1 MKALFFDQKLKFID
15 DYPIPTP
22 KEVAP
27 LAPDEALIKV
37 KLAGICRT
45 DLEITK
51 GYMDFKGVLGHEFV
65 GVVEECRQGDWV
77 GKRVVGE
84 INCCCGKCEYCNK
97 ASLRQGLKNHCPNR
111 SVLGIHNRGG
121 LPRYG
126 AFAEYLT
133 LPVENLHLVPDEVS
147 DEEAVFVEPLAAS
160 CRILEQVQFAK
171 TEACLVD
178 EVIILGDGKLGL
190 LVAQVIN
197 LTGCNLNVVGK
208 YESKLAILEK
218 RGINT
223 ILLHQ
228 TNNLKQMHLVAD
240 IVIDCT
246 GRMSGFEMAQQIVKP
261 MGKIILKSTIVA
273 NSNINLSS
281 LVVNEITLIGSR
293 CGPFKQAIEL
303 LRDKKVEVTSLI
315 SATYPLEEG
324 LVAFEKAQDKEAL
337 KILLKM

>member
-15 DYPIPTP
+15 DYPIPRQ
-22 KEVAP
+22 KSN
-27 LAPDEALIKV
+27 EALIKV
-37 KLAGICRT
+37 KLAGICHT

-51 GYMDFKGVLGHEFV
+51 GYMNFRGVLGHEFV
-65 GVVEECRQGDWV
+65 GVVEECRQEDWV

-84 INCCCGKCEYCNK
+84 INCCCGECEYCNKASLNK

-111 SVLGIHNRGG
+111 SVLGIHNRD
-121 LPRYG
+121 G

-133 LPVENLHLVPDEVS
+133 LPVENLHLIPEDVS

-160 CRILEQVQFAK
+160 CRILEQVQIAK

-178 EVIILGDGKLGL
+178 EVIVLGDGKLGL
-190 LVAQVIN
+190 LVAQVIS
-197 LTGCNLNVVGK
+197 LTGCNLKIIGK
-208 YESKLAILEK
+208 YESKLAILKK

-223 ILLHQ
+223 ILLDEA
-228 TNNLKQMHLVAD
+228 NNLKQIHMVAD

-246 GRMSGFEMAQQIVKP
+246 GRISGFEMAQQIVRP
-261 MGKIILKSTIVA
+261 TGKIILKSTIAA
-273 NSNINLSS
+273 NPNVNLSS

-293 CGPFKQAIEL
+293 CGPFRQAIEL
-303 LRDKKVEVTSLI
+303 LKDKKVEVKPLI
-315 SATYPLEEG
+315 SAGYPLEEG
-324 LVAFEKAQDKEAL
+324 LIAFEKARDKGAL